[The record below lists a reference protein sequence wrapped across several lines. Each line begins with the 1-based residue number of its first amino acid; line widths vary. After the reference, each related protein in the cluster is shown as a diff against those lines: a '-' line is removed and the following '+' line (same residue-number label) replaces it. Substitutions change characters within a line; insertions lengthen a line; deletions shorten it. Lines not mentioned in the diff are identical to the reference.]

1 MSARKLLPLI
11 ILFAFGC
18 GMQQDVVQEGRFQ
31 KRTHRRGW
39 HIDLHRNTSEN
50 DRTAMRMR
58 EIKVRSMV
66 HPSPLLAIDD
76 RLLATTN
83 AGPGFIASPR
93 PSRTTALVH
102 GEGVWSAR
110 SSIALADVQEEEEN
124 LMPRK
129 KLNAL
134 AIPALVMA
142 LVTVGLGFSQNLW
155 LLVGAIVVTLVLV
168 ALSMR
173 RIRRYEQGGK
183 GFAFAALMIG
193 VLAALLTALSIAR
206 YGIDQW

>member
-1 MSARKLLPLI
+1 MSARQFILPI
-11 ILFAFGC
+11 VLFAFGC
-18 GMQQDVVQEGRFQ
+18 GVQRDVVQEGRFQ
-31 KRTHRRGW
+31 KRTHQGGW
-39 HIDLHRNTSEN
+39 HVDLHKKTSEN
-50 DRTAMRMR
+50 DRTATRLR
-58 EIKVRSMV
+58 HIKVGSIV
-66 HPSPLLAIDD
+66 HPSPLIAIDD

-83 AGPGFIASPR
+83 SGPSLFVSP
-93 PSRTTALVH
+93 PSRASDPVCAEELLPV
-102 GEGVWSAR
+102 R
-110 SSIALADVQEEEEN
+110 STITLQEEDEN

-183 GFAFAALMIG
+183 GFTFAALMIG